1 MKDYIVC
8 RKNGRGEIFSEGGI
22 AGIWSY
28 VCQDPTIEAVQ
39 IKCQGRE
46 DKWCEVIQLF
56 PWLPRWEEI
65 YFTMFRRMFSGVI
78 QVLLE
83 RE

>member
-39 IKCQGRE
+39 IKCQGRGDPE
-46 DKWCEVIQLF
+46 CEVIAAPYKEPVKMGYKADEVQNF
-56 PWLPRWEEI
+56 
-65 YFTMFRRMFSGVI
+65 
-78 QVLLE
+78 
-83 RE
+83 